1 MTIAEAPAPTPE
13 VDAKPEV
20 DRQIRGSSLLL
31 VGRILSLATNLGVQV
46 LLVRSLSKSDFGMF
60 AYALAIV
67 STVGTLVT
75 FGLDRGLA
83 RFLAV
88 YEERGD
94 RAKFWGTITLQLGT
108 ILGLGLAA
116 IAVFVG
122 LRGWIGSSIL
132 DHDDRLATLL
142 ALMVVLAPIQAVD
155 QMAGSIFAVFSK
167 SRAIFLRRYIVA
179 PLARLTI
186 IALLVVF
193 HGGVYF
199 LGLGYVAA
207 GLFGLAVYGSLL
219 KRLLNDRG
227 LLERPESGPRVS
239 IPYAEIGAFTL
250 PLLMSDL
257 MFVVLNTSDVVILG
271 RTAGTAAVASYR
283 AVLPVARLNQLV
295 MNSFSLLFAPLM
307 ARMWTRGDR
316 KALGQAYWQTAAWV
330 AVLSFP
336 LFALTL
342 GLAGPITTGLFG
354 STYADSAPYLA
365 LLGLAYYF
373 NATLGFNGVTLKM
386 AGRVWLV
393 AGTAGAALVF
403 NLAANLILIPRYGAM
418 GAASG
423 TAASIVLYNLL
434 KQWGLHRGT
443 GIALFDRQYLSLYVT
458 ITAATM
464 SLVALGPLGAPT
476 VLRLLVVVLASG
488 SVVLMGRHVLA
499 MGELFPE
506 LRRVPLVGHFLTSG
520 GRKA

>member
-1 MTIAEAPAPTPE
+1 MTIAEAPAPSPE
-13 VDAKPEV
+13 ADAKPEV

-31 VGRILSLATNLGVQV
+31 VGRLLSLVTNLGVQV
-46 LLVRSLSKSDFGMF
+46 LLVRSLSKGDFGMF

-67 STVGTLVT
+67 STLGTLVT

-83 RFLAV
+83 RFLAIF
-88 YEERGD
+88 EERGD
-94 RAKFWGTITLQLGT
+94 RAKFWGTIALQLGT
-108 ILGLGLAA
+108 IFGLGLAA
-116 IAVFVG
+116 IGVVVG
-122 LRGWIGSSIL
+122 FQGWIGASL
-132 DHDDRLATLL
+132 VDDDRLASLL
-142 ALMVVLAPIQAVD
+142 AVMVVLAPIQAVD
-155 QMAGSIFAVFSK
+155 QMAGSIFAVFAK
-167 SRAIFLRRYIVA
+167 SRAIFFRRYIVA
-179 PLARLTI
+179 PLLRLTI
-186 IALLVVF
+186 IVLLVVF
-193 HGGVYF
+193 NGSVYF
-199 LGLGYVAA
+199 LGVGYVAA

-219 KRLLNDRG
+219 RRLLRDRG
-227 LLERPESGPRVS
+227 LLDRPETGPRVS
-239 IPYAEIGAFTL
+239 VPYAEIGAFTL
-250 PLLMSDL
+250 PLLVSDL
-257 MFVVLNTSDVVILG
+257 MFVVLYTSDVVILG

-316 KALGQAYWQTAAWV
+316 QALGQAYWQTAAWV

-342 GLAGPITTGLFG
+342 GLAGPITVGLFT
-354 STYADSAPYLA
+354 SRYADSSPYLA
-365 LLGLAYYF
+365 VLGLAYYF
-373 NATLGFNGVTLKM
+373 NAALGFNGVTLKM

-418 GAASG
+418 GAACG
-423 TAASIVLYNLL
+423 TAASVVLYNLL

-443 GIALFDRQYLSLYVT
+443 GITLFDRQYLSLYGT
-458 ITAATM
+458 IAVSTIFLA
-464 SLVALGPLGAPT
+464 SLGPLGAPA
-476 VLRLLVVVLASG
+476 VLCLAVVIITSTAVL
-488 SVVLMGRHVLA
+488 LMGRHVLA

-520 GRKA
+520 GRKS